1 MTAAARP
8 LRGQVV
14 LVTGAAS
21 GIGAAGAVE
30 LQRRG
35 AVLVLLDQDGRG
47 LEATAA
53 AVGGNP
59 LRFTADVTSAS
70 ALQSAVAGAV
80 ARHGRLDMVWAN
92 AGMASFGP
100 LALTDPVAWQR
111 CIDVNVMGSFHTVRA
126 ALPALLQS
134 RGHIALTASVA
145 SFAHPPMMSA
155 YAASKAA
162 LEAMANAWRIELAA
176 AGVGVSVIHPS
187 WVRTPLVDEGELH
200 PGFLRLRQTAPPP
213 MRKAVSAADAARRI
227 ADGLERRADRIWVP
241 GWVRLLYLLRALL
254 HTRAAEHELRRA
266 APELEALYRQ
276 GLAAEG
282 VLASSLGPREF
293 EREVRRQRPRPADSD
308 HHPDPTHP

>member
-1 MTAAARP
+1 MSAAAAP
-8 LRGQVV
+8 LRGQVI

-30 LQRRG
+30 LRRRG
-35 AVLVLLDQDGRG
+35 AVLVLLDQDAAG
-47 LEATAA
+47 LETTAA
-53 AVGGNP
+53 AVGGDP
-59 LRFTADVTSAS
+59 LRVTADVTSAL
-70 ALQSAVAGAV
+70 ALQSAVADTV

-126 ALPALLQS
+126 ALPALLRS

-200 PGFLRLRQTAPPP
+200 PGFLRLRQTAPPF
-213 MRKAVSAADAARRI
+213 MRQAVTATAAACRI

-241 GWVRLLYLLRALL
+241 GWVRLMHLLRALL
-254 HTRAAEHELRRA
+254 HTRAGERELRRA

-276 GLAAEG
+276 GLDAEG

-293 EREVRRQRPRPADSD
+293 ERAVRRQGERPTDTN
-308 HHPDPTHP
+308 HPPHPLP